1 MYDDIAQEPVPE
13 DFLDLLRKIDDS
25 EGKAARKVS

>member
-13 DFLDLLRKIDDS
+13 DFLDILKKIDEADTKI
-25 EGKAARKVS
+25 GKGS